1 MKATEGVAHPD
12 PRKSTVKANDEAIRN
27 RLTSR
32 RPESGK
38 SDKAE
43 EAEDEDS
50 RDNVYATYWG

>member
-12 PRKSTVKANDEAIRN
+12 PRTSTTKANDEAIRN
-27 RLTSR
+27 TLTSW

-38 SDKAE
+38 SDKAK